1 MSIVVLLALSVL
13 LLVLTV
19 RVVSRRRLSAAYT
32 ATLCVLAV
40 ACDLL
45 IWGGI
50 LLPLERIE
58 LFSVEGKLVVRCGK
72 WAVMV
77 SILAPLV
84 SGVLLGC
91 FAREESSPRREKKNG
106 ALNRVPRAACHML
119 LLVLLV
125 LTQAYIWGRQAYP
138 NINIDEIVFYLQM
151 PLQGTAEGFVSSLI
165 HSVFLPALICFA
177 VIECMAFLPAAC
189 THTLVLAKHVRI
201 RFFPLRVPGVVC
213 CPLLALWLAVMLV
226 AGDRMLDIRSFLSG
240 YLDASLLIEE
250 EYVDPASVAITFPQ
264 EKRNLITIY
273 LESGET
279 TPQDIQS
286 GGVLERNLIP
296 EMTRVAQENVSFS
309 QSELIEGASVA
320 PECSWTIAGLI
331 AQSAGV
337 PLKTP
342 RHNFVSKFESVLPG
356 VVTLGD
362 ILKREGYRNV
372 FMAGSN
378 FTFGGRRLYYE
389 QHGDYEIWDYLTAKE
404 EGKIPQDYYYAWG
417 FEDRKLFAFAKEKL
431 TQLAADD
438 QPFHFAMLTVDAH
451 SPGYRCDLCP
461 TEYIDAE
468 RDFLQYADVL
478 RCSSA
483 QLEEFVKWLK
493 EQEFYENTSVVI
505 AGDHAS
511 MQSFFY
517 DNLNVL
523 EEGTQSKD
531 IRRLVYNAFINSAVQ
546 PVQEKNRVF
555 TTIDFF
561 PTVLASMGVTIE
573 GERLGL
579 GTNLF
584 SSRKTLSEECGEETF
599 FEELRKRSAFYEE
612 RLLYPPKE

>member
-19 RVVSRRRLSAAYT
+19 RVVSRRRMSAAYT

-58 LFSVEGKLVVRCGK
+58 LFSVGGKLVVRCGK
-72 WAVMV
+72 WAAMV
-77 SILAPLV
+77 SVLAPVML
-84 SGVLLGC
+84 GAVLGR
-91 FAREESSPRREKKNG
+91 FAREETGAKEEKKSSVWG
-106 ALNRVPRAACHML
+106 RVFRAACHVWL
-119 LLVLLV
+119 LLLLV
-125 LTQAYIWGRQAYP
+125 LTQGYIWGRQAYP
-138 NINIDEIVFYLQM
+138 NVNIDEMVFYLQM
-151 PLQGTAEGFVSSLI
+151 PLQGTAEGFVISLL
-165 HSVFLPALICFA
+165 HSVFLPVFVCFA
-177 VIECMAFLPAAC
+177 VIECLAFFPAVR
-189 THTLVLAKHVRI
+189 THMLVLAGRIRI
-201 RFFPLRVPGVVC
+201 RFFPLRIPGAVL
-213 CPLLALWLAVMLV
+213 CPLLLIWLTVILV
-226 AGDRMLDIRSFLSG
+226 ACDRMLDIRSFISG
-240 YLDASLLIEE
+240 YLDTSVLIEE
-250 EYVDPASVAITFPQ
+250 EYVDPDSVQITFPQ

-286 GGVLERNLIP
+286 GGVLQQNLIP
-296 EMTRVAQENVSFS
+296 EMTRMAGENVSFS
-309 QSELIEGASVA
+309 QSDRFEGASVA

-362 ILKREGYRNV
+362 ILKEEGYRNV
-372 FMAGSN
+372 FMAGSD

-389 QHGDYEIWDYLTAKE
+389 QHGDYEIWDLLTARE

-417 FEDRKLFAFAKEKL
+417 FEDQKLFAFAKEKL
-431 TQLAADD
+431 TELAAGD

-451 SPGYRCDLCP
+451 SPGYRCELCP
-461 TEYIDAE
+461 TEYIHAE

-483 QLEEFVKWLK
+483 QLDEFVKWIQA
-493 EQEFYENTSVVI
+493 QEFYENTSIVI

-517 DNLNVL
+517 SNLNVL
-523 EEGTQSKD
+523 EEGTQAENV
-531 IRRLVYNAFINSAVQ
+531 RRLVYNTFINSAVQ
-546 PVQEKNRVF
+546 PVQEKNRLF

-584 SSRKTLSEECGEETF
+584 SSEKTLSEKYGEETL

-612 RLLYPPKE
+612 ELLYPSKD